1 VRTPLTQESRWARLR
16 VGDSDDPARA
26 ILESNVVSVIIWDAV
41 EGRLIDAN
49 ELFLA
54 TFGYSREDVES
65 GAIDL
70 ARLSA
75 PGWEAASAKVA
86 VEVAATGRSAPYQR
100 ELLRNDGTPIWVMA
114 TVARYDAARGWNVAY
129 LTDLTAQKRAEAEAR
144 RLEQRFRALV
154 EKSNDAIVLLD
165 REFRVLY
172 ASPAI
177 EPLLGITPESWI
189 GQVALDLA
197 HPEEL
202 PRLLPIFA
210 EVAAQPGRS
219 VRMQTRGLHK
229 SGSVFAVDQTVTN
242 LLEDPAVAAI
252 VVNVRDVT
260 AEKQALEELR
270 KSEERNR
277 QIVET
282 TTQGIWIVDA
292 ERRTTFVNRR
302 MAQMLGRTPEEVIGK
317 KSADFFATPDQAQ
330 LDEIR
335 AQLQRGENARG
346 VGRILR
352 TDGSELWIASESLA
366 LKDENGAYRGS
377 MTMITDLTESR
388 RAEAALRRTEEQLQ
402 HSQRLEAVGRLAG
415 GIAHDFNN
423 ILTIIL
429 SYSALAL
436 SEVRQQDPV
445 RHELEEIKKAG
456 ERAANLTRQLLAFSR
471 RQLLQPKVINLK
483 LLIDQ
488 MEGMIVRLVGED
500 VELRTTSAPEL
511 GQVKVDPGQIEQ
523 VVMNLVVNA
532 RDAMPDGGRLS
543 IELANVDFGSE
554 HASDLPHGA
563 QVMLAVSDTGIGMNE
578 ATRARI
584 FEPFFTTKDPGKGTG
599 LGLSTVFGIVQQ
611 SGGHITVESE
621 VGRGTD
627 FRVYLPRAAVEAI
640 EEPAAPILGALTGS
654 ETVLVVED
662 DQRVRN
668 VTATILRRQG
678 YKVIEAE
685 SGDDALTLCQ
695 QHFGKIALMV
705 TDVVMPKMNGRQLAE
720 KIMVFRPGLKVLFV
734 SGYTDHAIVAQGILE
749 PGIEF
754 LQKPFT
760 PEALSRRVREVLDS

>member
-1 VRTPLTQESRWARLR
+1 
-16 VGDSDDPARA
+16 
-26 ILESNVVSVIIWDAV
+26 
-41 EGRLIDAN
+41 
-49 ELFLA
+49 
-54 TFGYSREDVES
+54 
-65 GAIDL
+65 
-70 ARLSA
+70 
-75 PGWEAASAKVA
+75 
-86 VEVAATGRSAPYQR
+86 
-100 ELLRNDGTPIWVMA
+100 
-114 TVARYDAARGWNVAY
+114 
-129 LTDLTAQKRAEAEAR
+129 
-144 RLEQRFRALV
+144 
-154 EKSNDAIVLLD
+154 
-165 REFRVLY
+165 
-172 ASPAI
+172 
-177 EPLLGITPESWI
+177 
-189 GQVALDLA
+189 
-197 HPEEL
+197 
-202 PRLLPIFA
+202 
-210 EVAAQPGRS
+210 
-219 VRMQTRGLHK
+219 
-229 SGSVFAVDQTVTN
+229 
-242 LLEDPAVAAI
+242 
-252 VVNVRDVT
+252 
-260 AEKQALEELR
+260 
-270 KSEERNR
+270 
-277 QIVET
+277 
-282 TTQGIWIVDA
+282 
-292 ERRTTFVNRR
+292 
-302 MAQMLGRTPEEVIGK
+302 
-317 KSADFFATPDQAQ
+317 
-330 LDEIR
+330 
-335 AQLQRGENARG
+335 
-346 VGRILR
+346 
-352 TDGSELWIASESLA
+352 
-366 LKDENGAYRGS
+366 
-377 MTMITDLTESR
+377 
-388 RAEAALRRTEEQLQ
+388 
-402 HSQRLEAVGRLAG
+402 
-415 GIAHDFNN
+415 
-423 ILTIIL
+423 
-429 SYSALAL
+429 
-436 SEVRQQDPV
+436 
-445 RHELEEIKKAG
+445 
-456 ERAANLTRQLLAFSR
+456 
-471 RQLLQPKVINLK
+471 
-483 LLIDQ
+483 
-488 MEGMIVRLVGED
+488 MIVRLVGED

-578 ATRARI
+578 ATCARI